1 MLTTEL
7 LYDTVPLAHSGRDEA
22 GALRRRLSPFLKG
35 DGRRCEAD
43 LGANYTEILPVCWRA
58 RWERKIRSLD
68 QPAQKIPRLTD
79 YSDSPR
85 LDEAMCVRAIARK
98 GSRLPV
104 DKMRTLH
111 PA

>member
-1 MLTTEL
+1 LTTEL

-22 GALRRRLSPFLKG
+22 GALRRRLSPFLKE

-98 GSRLPV
+98 AA
-104 DKMRTLH
+104 DCQ
-111 PA
+111 